1 METQN
6 NLLLNKLLEFYQNT
20 NNSKTMINIISGES
34 NISLRLVDWFV
45 TNYAKEKYTIYDIKK
60 DNCFERFKVYN
71 NYKLMLK
78 SYSKKRFDP
87 FCRWDRI
94 SIPYNNIYIQT
105 TIGQLNFFK
114 WIIENN
120 ILDYIEENYNIIEK
134 DMNTRNKS
142 KTKNN
147 SYSSTCSEMSSDS
160 NTSISNEYNN
170 NNNNINNNNINNNNL
185 NKTRK
190 KREELSNNSLKNIK
204 KENISTI
211 IIFN

>member
-6 NLLLNKLLEFYQNT
+6 KLLLNKLLDFYKNT
-20 NNSKTMINIISGES
+20 NNSKIMINIISGES

-45 TNYAKEKYTIYDIKK
+45 TNYAKEKYTIYNIS
-60 DNCFERFKVYN
+60 NNNTIERFKVYN

-94 SIPYNNIYIQT
+94 SIPYNDIYIQT

-120 ILDYIEENYNIIEK
+120 ILHYIEENYNTIEK
-134 DMNTRNKS
+134 DMNIRNKS

-147 SYSSTCSEMSSDS
+147 SYSSTSSEMSSDS
-160 NTSISNEYNN
+160 NTTCSDDSSNYNT
-170 NNNNINNNNINNNNL
+170 NL

>member
-6 NLLLNKLLEFYQNT
+6 NLLLNKLLEFYKNT
-20 NNSKTMINIISGES
+20 DNSKTMVNIISGES

-45 TNYAKEKYTIYDIKK
+45 TNYAKEKYTIYNIQK
-60 DNCFERFKVYN
+60 NNNIERFKVYN

-120 ILDYIEENYNIIEK
+120 ILDYIKENYNSIEK

-142 KTKNN
+142 NNKNN
-147 SYSSTCSEMSSDS
+147 SYSSTSSEMSSDS
-160 NTSISNEYNN
+160 NTTLSDDSINYNT
-170 NNNNINNNNINNNNL
+170 NL

-190 KREELSNNSLKNIK
+190 KREELSINSLKNIK
-204 KENISTI
+204 KENVSTI

>member
-6 NLLLNKLLEFYQNT
+6 NLLLNKLLDFYKNT
-20 NNSKTMINIISGES
+20 TNSKTMINIISGES

-45 TNYAKEKYTIYDIKK
+45 TNYAKEKYTIYNIQKTTGI
-60 DNCFERFKVYN
+60 ERFKVYN

-170 NNNNINNNNINNNNL
+170 NNNNINNKNINKNNKKKNFNNNINNINN
-185 NKTRK
+185 K
-190 KREELSNNSLKNIK
+190 
-204 KENISTI
+204 
-211 IIFN
+211 

>member
-6 NLLLNKLLEFYQNT
+6 NLLLNKLMEFYKDI
-20 NNSKTMINIISGES
+20 NNSTTMIKIISGES
-34 NISLRLVDWFV
+34 SISLRLVDWFV
-45 TNYAKEKYTIYDIKK
+45 TNYAKEKYTIYDISK
-60 DNCFERFKVYN
+60 NNTTERFKVYN

-94 SIPYNNIYIQT
+94 TIPYNNIYIQT

-120 ILDYIEENYNIIEK
+120 ILDYIADNYTSIEK
-134 DMNTRNKS
+134 DMNLRNKS
-142 KTKNN
+142 NSKNN
-147 SYSSTCSEMSSDS
+147 SYSSTSSEMSSDS
-160 NTSISNEYNN
+160 NISFSDDG
-170 NNNNINNNNINNNNL
+170 NINSNNL

-190 KREELSNNSLKNIK
+190 KREELSTNSLKNIK

>member
-6 NLLLNKLLEFYQNT
+6 NLLLNKLLEFYKNT
-20 NNSKTMINIISGES
+20 NNSKIMINIISGES

-45 TNYAKEKYTIYDIKK
+45 TNYAKEKYTIYDIH
-60 DNCFERFKVYN
+60 NNNNNNNNNNNFERFKVYN

-114 WIIENN
+114 WIIEKN
-120 ILDYIEENYNIIEK
+120 ILQYIEENYNIIEK
-134 DMNTRNKS
+134 DMNIRNKS
-142 KTKNN
+142 KNKNN
-147 SYSSTCSEMSSDS
+147 SYSSTNSDMSSDS
-160 NTSISNEYNN
+160 NTTVSDDCNNYNS
-170 NNNNINNNNINNNNL
+170 L

>member
-6 NLLLNKLLEFYQNT
+6 NLLLNKLLEFYKNT
-20 NNSKTMINIISGES
+20 DNSKTMVNIISGES

-45 TNYAKEKYTIYDIKK
+45 TNYAKEKYTIYNIQK
-60 DNCFERFKVYN
+60 NNNIERFKVYN

-134 DMNTRNKS
+134 DMNIRNKS
-142 KTKNN
+142 TNKNN
-147 SYSSTCSEMSSDS
+147 SYSSTSSEMSSDS
-160 NTSISNEYNN
+160 NTTLSDDSINYNT
-170 NNNNINNNNINNNNL
+170 NL

-190 KREELSNNSLKNIK
+190 KREELSINSLKNIK
-204 KENISTI
+204 KENVSTI

>member
-6 NLLLNKLLEFYQNT
+6 NLLLNKLLEFYKNT
-20 NNSKTMINIISGES
+20 DNSKTMVNIISGES

-45 TNYAKEKYTIYDIKK
+45 TNYAKENYTIYDIQK
-60 DNCFERFKVYN
+60 NNNFERFKVYN

-120 ILDYIEENYNIIEK
+120 ILDYIKENYNIIEK
-134 DMNTRNKS
+134 DMNIRNKS
-142 KTKNN
+142 TNKNN
-147 SYSSTCSEMSSDS
+147 SYSSTSSEMSSDS
-160 NTSISNEYNN
+160 NTTLSDDSINYNT
-170 NNNNINNNNINNNNL
+170 NL

-190 KREELSNNSLKNIK
+190 KREELSINSLKNIK
-204 KENISTI
+204 KENVSTI

>member
-6 NLLLNKLLEFYQNT
+6 NLLLNKLLDFYKNT
-20 NNSKTMINIISGES
+20 NNSKIMINIISGES

-45 TNYAKEKYTIYDIKK
+45 TNYAKEKYTIYDIQ
-60 DNCFERFKVYN
+60 NNNTIERFKVYN

-94 SIPYNNIYIQT
+94 SIPYNDIYIQT

-114 WIIENN
+114 WIIEKN
-120 ILDYIEENYNIIEK
+120 ILHYIEDNYNTIEK
-134 DMNTRNKS
+134 DMNIRNKS

-147 SYSSTCSEMSSDS
+147 SYSSTSSEMSSDS
-160 NTSISNEYNN
+160 NTSCSDDSNNYNT
-170 NNNNINNNNINNNNL
+170 NL

-190 KREELSNNSLKNIK
+190 KREELSINSLKNIK

-211 IIFN
+211 I